1 LTHYRYHTP
10 STIGA
15 TNEYFAPDQEAMPG
29 SYRAGDFIL
38 THGNSVFSY
47 LIRFGQRLRFRG
59 ANRPFAWWSHAAL
72 VVSPA
77 GNLIEALGAGVLRT
91 HISRYAPT
99 EYVLVRLGKLADPGD
114 RAQVLAYANWAVAQ
128 RYGWLTIV
136 SIAISLV
143 LGGKFTFGYDGQ
155 SICSGLVARALERTN
170 AVFDRSPSHIMPAD
184 LARYFNVPAPIPG
197 SRRGVIPGRGPDKNH
212 RDVEPAL
219 RGAASTG
226 RVSATDDP
234 SEP

>member
-1 LTHYRYHTP
+1 MARYRYRSP

-15 TNEYFAPDQEAMPG
+15 TTEHFAPDQAAMPG
-29 SYRAGDFIL
+29 SYHSGDFIL

-59 ANRPFAWWSHAAL
+59 ANRQFAWWSHAAL
-72 VVSPA
+72 VVSPT
-77 GNLIEALGAGVLRT
+77 GNLIEALGAGVQRT

-99 EYVLVRLGKLADPGD
+99 EYVLVRLGELADAGD
-114 RAQVLAYANWAVAQ
+114 RAQVLMYANWSVDQ
-128 RYGWLTIV
+128 HYGWLTIV

-155 SICSGLVARALERTN
+155 SICSGLVARALERTK

-184 LARYFNVPAPIPG
+184 LAQYFNVPAPAPG
-197 SRRGVIPGRGPDKNH
+197 SPRGVIPRQ
-212 RDVEPAL
+212 
-219 RGAASTG
+219 GA
-226 RVSATDDP
+226 
-234 SEP
+234 